1 MSVSYLQISS
11 TRGTS
16 NAATNRAS
24 ESQNIS
30 WLKVLS
36 INFGSIS
43 LLILLVEALLA
54 AFRPI
59 GESNLS
65 VSGWRWSDSPYRTY
79 LLDSGIRGKNF
90 WGPEETNQLGFRG
103 RAISY
108 DGDTNVVLLVGDSQV
123 EAATSRFEEIPE
135 VILER
140 SLKSVTAEKIKGNL
154 EQ

>member
-1 MSVSYLQISS
+1 MPK
-11 TRGTS
+11 
-16 NAATNRAS
+16 
-24 ESQNIS
+24 SQTIP

-79 LLDSGIRGKNF
+79 LLDSGIRGKTSGVLRKQIN
-90 WGPEETNQLGFRG
+90 WDSE
-103 RAISY
+103 
-108 DGDTNVVLLVGDSQV
+108 DGL
-123 EAATSRFEEIPE
+123 
-135 VILER
+135 
-140 SLKSVTAEKIKGNL
+140 
-154 EQ
+154 